1 MQLTQN
7 HFELFQLPVSFDIE
21 QRDLADR
28 YRELQRAL
36 HPDKFANASDRER
49 RLSVQHAAQ
58 VNEAFQTLKTSLSR
72 ARYMLQ
78 LQGVS
83 FDDEQDTTLDPDFLM
98 EQMELRESLAEVKH
112 SSDPLGA
119 LNRILDQI
127 TNTTRIME
135 DELRALFSNNTDASH
150 RQAKQIVQKMQF
162 LKRLQQEAEEVEEEL
177 VASF

>member
-7 HFELFQLPVSFDIE
+7 HFELFQLPVSFDIDLH
-21 QRDLADR
+21 DLADR

-36 HPDKFANASDRER
+36 HPDKFASASDRER

-78 LQGVS
+78 LQGIS
-83 FDDEQDTTLDPDFLM
+83 FDDEKDTTLDPAFLM

-112 SSDPLGA
+112 STDPLSA

-127 TNTTRIME
+127 GISIRLME
-135 DELRALFSNNTDASH
+135 DELRTLFSANTEAAQL
-150 RQAKQIVQKMQF
+150 QAKQIVQKMQF